1 MEDFSS
7 SVINTDNSISS
18 KETSINTSQNLEA
31 KNEISPYMQKQIIK
45 SIAQNLRDIIK
56 ENIRKN
62 LMKYVKYD
70 LFYIGRNPPI
80 SIEDYINR
88 IYKNTKMNIS
98 SLILSVI
105 YIDRFLE
112 LNGYILS
119 MKNIHRIILAAC
131 LLSIKFNE
139 DVNVSSKYYASIA
152 GIPVYDL
159 NNLEFYLI
167 VKLQFELFVN
177 CDLYQKY
184 LKEFEQQNN
193 ERKMKQSQLS
203 LNMKPNN
210 INSNYRKNHRL

>member
-1 MEDFSS
+1 MEDFAS
-7 SVINTDNSISS
+7 SVVNTDNSISS
-18 KETSINTSQNLEA
+18 KETAINTSQNIEA
-31 KNEISPYMQKQIIK
+31 KNEISPYLQKQIIK

-88 IYKNTKMNIS
+88 IYKMTKMNIS

-105 YIDRFLE
+105 YIDRFSE

-139 DVNVSSKYYASIA
+139 DINISPKYYAEVA

-159 NNLEFYLI
+159 NNLEIYLC
-167 VKLQFELFVN
+167 VKLKFSLFVS
-177 CDLYQKY
+177 CDIYQNYYEYFCKY
-184 LKEFEQQNN
+184 NYSDYNKE
-193 ERKMKQSQLS
+193 
-203 LNMKPNN
+203 
-210 INSNYRKNHRL
+210 KNDKKKNDYI

>member
-1 MEDFSS
+1 MEDLSS

-18 KETSINTSQNLEA
+18 KETAINTSQNLET
-31 KNEISPYMQKQIIK
+31 KNEISPYKQKQIIK

-62 LMKYVKYD
+62 LIKYVKYD

-88 IYKNTKMNIS
+88 IYKMTKMNIS

-105 YIDRFLE
+105 YIDRFSE

-119 MKNIHRIILAAC
+119 MNNIHRIILTAC

-139 DVNVSSKYYASIA
+139 DVNISSKYYASIA

-167 VKLQFELFVN
+167 VKLQFGLFVN
-177 CDLYQKY
+177 YDIYQKY
-184 LKEFEQQNN
+184 FEYFCKPMSNENKKKEN
-193 ERKMKQSQLS
+193 
-203 LNMKPNN
+203 
-210 INSNYRKNHRL
+210 

>member
-56 ENIRKN
+56 ENTRKN

-105 YIDRFLE
+105 YIDRFSE

-184 LKEFEQQNN
+184 LEYLCKPINNDNKKKE
-193 ERKMKQSQLS
+193 
-203 LNMKPNN
+203 
-210 INSNYRKNHRL
+210 NSNKLINGKDNI

>member
-18 KETSINTSQNLEA
+18 KETAINTSQNLETN
-31 KNEISPYMQKQIIK
+31 NEISPYLQKQIIK

-56 ENIRKN
+56 ENTRRN

-88 IYKNTKMNIS
+88 IYKSTKMNIS

-105 YIDRFLE
+105 YIDRFSE

-119 MKNIHRIILAAC
+119 MKNIHRIILASC

-139 DVNVSSKYYASIA
+139 DVSINAKYYASIA

-167 VKLQFELFVN
+167 VKLQFGLFVN
-177 CDLYQKY
+177 YDTYQKY
-184 LKEFEQQNN
+184 FEYFSKPMSNDIKKKENTN
-193 ERKMKQSQLS
+193 KL
-203 LNMKPNN
+203 
-210 INSNYRKNHRL
+210 INDKDNA

>member
-1 MEDFSS
+1 MEDLSS

-18 KETSINTSQNLEA
+18 KETAINTSQNLET
-31 KNEISPYMQKQIIK
+31 KNEISPYKQKQIIK

-62 LMKYVKYD
+62 LIKYVKYD

-88 IYKNTKMNIS
+88 IYKMTKMNIS

-105 YIDRFLE
+105 YIDRFSE

-119 MKNIHRIILAAC
+119 MKNIHRIILTAC

-139 DVNVSSKYYASIA
+139 DVNISSKYYASIA

-167 VKLQFELFVN
+167 VKLQFGLFVN
-177 CDLYQKY
+177 YDIYQKY
-184 LKEFEQQNN
+184 FEYFCKPMSNEKKKKEN
-193 ERKMKQSQLS
+193 
-203 LNMKPNN
+203 
-210 INSNYRKNHRL
+210 

>member
-18 KETSINTSQNLEA
+18 KETAINTSQNLETN
-31 KNEISPYMQKQIIK
+31 NEISPYLQKQIIK

-56 ENIRKN
+56 ENTRRN

-88 IYKNTKMNIS
+88 IYKSTKMNIS

-105 YIDRFLE
+105 YIDRFSE

-119 MKNIHRIILAAC
+119 MKNIHRIILASC

-139 DVNVSSKYYASIA
+139 DVSINAKYYASIA

-167 VKLQFELFVN
+167 VKLQFGLFVN
-177 CDLYQKY
+177 YDIYQKY
-184 LKEFEQQNN
+184 FEYFSKPMSNDIKKKENPN
-193 ERKMKQSQLS
+193 KLPYSYLS
-203 LNMKPNN
+203 LWK
-210 INSNYRKNHRL
+210 INLLEP